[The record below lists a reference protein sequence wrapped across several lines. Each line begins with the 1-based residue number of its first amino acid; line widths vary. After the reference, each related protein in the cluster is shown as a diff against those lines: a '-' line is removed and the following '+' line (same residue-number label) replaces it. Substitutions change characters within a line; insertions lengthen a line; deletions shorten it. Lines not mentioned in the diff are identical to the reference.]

1 VTARTALPLALCAV
15 IWFAPQVA
23 WATEV
28 VAEGL
33 LPGMAVLRIDGE
45 RVTLRPGQREG
56 AVRLIEVSAQEALI
70 ELDGQQQRIA
80 ISQRVESSYSSP
92 ETRSVTIAR
101 NQNLQYLT
109 NAQINGRQ
117 VRVLV
122 DTGANSVAIN
132 TEQAR
137 ALGIRDDDGEAAQV
151 QTASDV
157 LVARRVQLRSVV
169 VGGIEA
175 RAVDATVLEG
185 DQPPVILLGMSFLRH
200 VELEERDGI
209 LTLRGRW

>member
-1 VTARTALPLALCAV
+1 MTARAALPLALCAV
-15 IWFAPQVA
+15 LWCAPHVA

-56 AVRLIEVSAQEALI
+56 AVRLIEVSSREALI
-70 ELDGQQQRIA
+70 ELDGQQQRIT
-80 ISQRVESSYSSP
+80 ISQRVESSYSRP

-157 LVARRVQLRSVV
+157 LIARKVQLRSVV

-175 RAVDATVLEG
+175 TAVDATVIDG